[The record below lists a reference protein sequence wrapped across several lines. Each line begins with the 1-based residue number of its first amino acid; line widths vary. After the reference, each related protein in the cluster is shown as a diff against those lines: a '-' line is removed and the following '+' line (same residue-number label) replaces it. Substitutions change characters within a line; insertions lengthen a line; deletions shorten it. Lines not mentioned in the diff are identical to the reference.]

1 MFSEILKKRYE
12 VLLRQRSNQI
22 AELKKLVLKQ
32 EEELAEKEVLIISLQ
47 EEIKNLSVVPAS
59 KKTTR
64 QRKRKTNVEQ
74 PEGSTNDKPNSN

>member
-1 MFSEILKKRYE
+1 MFTEVLKKRYE

-32 EEELAEKEVLIISLQ
+32 EEELAEKEVIIISLQ
-47 EEIKNLSVVPAS
+47 EEIKKLSVPPP

-64 QRKRKTNVEQ
+64 QKRKKTNVEQ
-74 PEGSTNDKPNSN
+74 LEGSTNDKPNSN